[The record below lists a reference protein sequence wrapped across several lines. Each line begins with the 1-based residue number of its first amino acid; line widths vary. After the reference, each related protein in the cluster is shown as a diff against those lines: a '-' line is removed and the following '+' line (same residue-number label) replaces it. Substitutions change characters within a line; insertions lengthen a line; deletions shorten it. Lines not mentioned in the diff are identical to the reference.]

1 MAPPFA
7 AHCPPSRIPWI
18 RIASALTQTGG
29 VLEGFRSARNIGGVA
44 KLSAQTLLSAASEV
58 DVFDAASELTRAQT
72 SLEASLS
79 VAAKSSNI
87 SLLDFMR

>member
-1 MAPPFA
+1 M
-7 AHCPPSRIPWI
+7 
-18 RIASALTQTGG
+18 
-29 VLEGFRSARNIGGVA
+29 LEGFRSARNIGSVA

-79 VAAKSSNI
+79 VAAKSFNI